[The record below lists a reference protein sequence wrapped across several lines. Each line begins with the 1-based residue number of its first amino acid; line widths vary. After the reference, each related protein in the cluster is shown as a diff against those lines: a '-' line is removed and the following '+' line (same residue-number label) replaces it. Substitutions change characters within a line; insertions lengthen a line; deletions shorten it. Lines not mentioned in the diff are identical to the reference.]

1 MLVTGTYSKFLA
13 PGLFKVFDN
22 KYNEVPLIGDSFF
35 NTETS
40 DRKYLDSYGYLGFG
54 NPEIV
59 REGEEYP
66 MTDTKPTP
74 GKTVETTKYGLG
86 YEITDELMRYDQY
99 GVVRK
104 LPEMLADSMKYFQDL
119 LALDVFIRGQTTAR
133 TAADGQPLFSN
144 AHVNETTGAT
154 ASNLGTPAALSAT
167 SLQAALMSFRTARN
181 AQGRTITTRPKY
193 LVVAPA
199 LEFTARTLLGTA
211 QVLGSNNNDIN
222 VLTQEG
228 LQIIVWPALAE
239 SAVTQN
245 AWFLLPEKGQHELF
259 KWTQVPLDHVM
270 WDEPKRDVVIHRSR
284 YQLTYDFWDWR
295 NVYANFGV

>member
-1 MLVTGTYSKFLA
+1 MLVTGNYSKFLA
-13 PGLFKVFDN
+13 PGLFRVFDN
-22 KYNEVPLIGDSFF
+22 KYNEVPLTGDQFF
-35 NTETS
+35 NVETS
-40 DRKYLDSYGYLGFG
+40 DRKFLDSYGYTGFG
-54 NPEIV
+54 NPEVV

-66 MTDTKPTP
+66 MTDARPTP

-86 YEITDELMRYDQY
+86 YEITDELLRYDQY

-119 LALDVFIRGQTTAR
+119 LALDIFVRGQTNAR
-133 TAADGQPLFSN
+133 TAADGQPLFSS
-144 AHVNETTGAT
+144 AHTIENGSGTL
-154 ASNLGTPAALSAT
+154 SNIGTPAALDAT
-167 SLQAALMSFRTARN
+167 SLKAALMTYRTQRN
-181 AQGRTITTRPKY
+181 ANGRLMTNRPKY
-193 LVVAPA
+193 LVVAPS

-211 QVLGSNNNDIN
+211 QAPGTANNDIN
-222 VLTQEG
+222 IVSQEG
-228 LQIIVWPALAE
+228 LQLIIWPALSE
-239 SAVTQN
+239 STVTQN

-295 NVYANFGV
+295 NVYANYGV

>member
-13 PGLFKVFDN
+13 PGLFKIFTN
-22 KYNEVPLIGDSFF
+22 KYDEVQLIGDTFF

-86 YEITDELMRYDQY
+86 YEITDELIRYDQY

-119 LALDVFIRGQTTAR
+119 LALDVFVRGNTNVR
-133 TAADGQPLFSN
+133 TAADGQPLFSQN
-144 AHVNETTGAT
+144 HVNETSGGVQ
-154 ASNLGTPAALSAT
+154 SNLGTAAALSAT
-167 SLQAALMSFRTARN
+167 SLQAALQTFRTARN
-181 AQGRTITTRPKY
+181 AQNRIITTRPKY

-199 LEFTARTLLGTA
+199 LEFTARTLLNT
-211 QVLGSNNNDIN
+211 QRVTGSSNNDIN
-222 VLTQEG
+222 ILNQEG
-228 LQIIVWPALAE
+228 LQIIVWPALSE
-239 SAVTQN
+239 STITQN

-295 NVYANFGV
+295 NVYANYGV